1 MSTTVEAILLLRL
14 YADEP
19 DESFLS
25 TAIAGYYSMKGY
37 DQFRSFVDGI
47 NPYVLSSSVT
57 VTMNNVRT
65 YDLTQAN
72 AVITAVGTP
81 SILGANPNQN
91 DNAGN
96 SFPIGRMTRLLAVN
110 RLTVATTIS
119 EKFEIV
125 ENEEALMI
133 GRNVCMLQG
142 TNLVFSHNVVGN
154 FQLVFSSQ
162 QTIGRATPTVAF
174 AEPTWSNAGGTILI
188 AFIQDNLSIFHDLI
202 ALFAMQQYAIQNGAP
217 NPQADKQ
224 FELRKQE
231 LREYLMMRDWGSHY
245 VHQNYNPSDPG
256 SGVIT

>member
-1 MSTTVEAILLLRL
+1 MSTTNEVVAVLRL
-14 YADEP
+14 YSDEP
-19 DESFLS
+19 DETFLS
-25 TAIAGYYSMKGY
+25 NAIAAYYSMKGY

-47 NPYVLSSSVT
+47 NPYVLSSAVT
-57 VTMNNVRT
+57 VTMNNARN

-110 RLTVATTIS
+110 MLTVANTIQ

-125 ENEEALMI
+125 ENETALMI
-133 GRNVCMLQG
+133 GRNTCMLQG
-142 TNLVFSHNVVGN
+142 TNLVFAHNVTGN

-162 QTIGRATPTVAF
+162 QTIGRATPTVAN
-174 AEPTWSNAGGTILI
+174 AEPNWMNAGGTIFA
-188 AFIQDNLSIFHDLI
+188 AFIQDNLHMFHDLI
-202 ALFAMQQYAIQNGAP
+202 SLFAMQQYAIQNGAS

-224 FELRKQE
+224 FEVRKQN
-231 LREYLMMRDWGSHY
+231 LREYLMMRDWGAHY
-245 VHQNYNPSDPG
+245 VHLNYNPSDPL